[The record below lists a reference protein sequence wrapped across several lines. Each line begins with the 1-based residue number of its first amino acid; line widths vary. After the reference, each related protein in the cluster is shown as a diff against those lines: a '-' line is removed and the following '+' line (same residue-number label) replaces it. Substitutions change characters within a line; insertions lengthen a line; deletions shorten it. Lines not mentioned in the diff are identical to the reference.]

1 MYKEIETAK
10 QMETERKLSVKPPM
24 RYLPEE
30 ERNELLNVR
39 AIVFQL

>member
-1 MYKEIETAK
+1 MKMYKEKENAR
-10 QMETERKLSVKPPM
+10 QLETERKLAVKPPL

-39 AIVFQL
+39 VVIM